1 VRRFLSGCGLMQLAE
16 PVIYGGNKK
25 GICEK
30 GGRAAA
36 DQAGLRAAVVLSQQI
51 PGGMGRIIIF
61 PKPLQGFPVYS
72 GSCL

>member
-1 VRRFLSGCGLMQLAE
+1 MEGLKRESVR
-16 PVIYGGNKK
+16 
-25 GICEK
+25 
-30 GGRAAA
+30 RAAA

>member
-1 VRRFLSGCGLMQLAE
+1 MRLAG
-16 PVIYGGNKK
+16 PVIYGGIKK
-25 GICEK
+25 GLCQK
-30 GGRAAA
+30 GSTAAA

>member
-1 VRRFLSGCGLMQLAE
+1 MQLAE

-36 DQAGLRAAVVLSQQI
+36 DQAGLRAAVVLYKQI
-51 PGGMGRIIIF
+51 TGGKGRIIIF
-61 PKPLQGFPVYS
+61 TKTFQGFAVYR